1 MPHSDTLKTA
11 EVPEFKTHP
20 TPINVL
26 VRPEEKKEVSK
37 HVGFGGGL
45 SSRSVAAG
53 DFTGTAAANGNGNSS
68 SGCCAVLFVDVCGY

>member
-20 TPINVL
+20 TPINVS
-26 VRPEEKKEVSK
+26 VRPEEKKEVLK
-37 HVGFGGGL
+37 HVGLGGGV

-53 DFTGTAAANGNGNSS
+53 DFMGTAAANGNGNSS
-68 SGCCAVLFVDVCGY
+68 SGCCCVIC